1 MASPMALQLCSTIPS
16 PSLSSPQRRCSRPG
30 HTTQDLQRQ
39 LNRRRL
45 TAAAALTTAF
55 LVKEAF
61 SNSNNASS
69 FEFRF
74 TVPDQTLE
82 EADAGVKVHARDLLQ
97 IKDFID
103 SKSWKEAQLALRQR
117 SPYLKQDLYT
127 IIQAK
132 PGSQRLQLRK
142 LYSNLFNNV
151 SRLDYAARDRDA
163 RVVQECYMNI
173 VTTLDEIFSII

>member
-1 MASPMALQLCSTIPS
+1 MALQLCSTIPF
-16 PSLSSPQRRCSRPG
+16 PSLSIPGWRCSKPG
-30 HTTQDLQRQ
+30 HTTQNLQRR
-39 LNRRRL
+39 LTRRRL
-45 TAAAALTTAF
+45 TAAALTTAF

-82 EADAGVKVHARDLLQ
+82 EADAGLKVHARDLLQ

-103 SKSWKEAQLALRQR
+103 SKSWKEAQLALRER
-117 SPYLKQDLYT
+117 SSYLKQDLYT

-163 RVVQECYMNI
+163 SVVQECYNNI
-173 VTTLDEIFSII
+173 VAALDEIFAII

>member
-1 MASPMALQLCSTIPS
+1 MALHLCSAILSPISSAIP
-16 PSLSSPQRRCSRPG
+16 RWRCYRPG
-30 HTTQDLQRQ
+30 HATQILRRQ
-39 LNRRRL
+39 LTRRRF
-45 TAAAALTTAF
+45 TAAALTTAF
-55 LVKEAF
+55 LVKETF
-61 SNSNNASS
+61 SNSNDASS
-69 FEFRF
+69 FEFGF

-103 SKSWKEAQLALRQR
+103 SKSWKEAQLALRER
-117 SPYLKQDLYT
+117 SSYLKQDLYT

-151 SRLDYAARDRDA
+151 Y
-163 RVVQECYMNI
+163 RVSLRSSMHKKNSFTFVQ
-173 VTTLDEIFSII
+173 D

>member
-1 MASPMALQLCSTIPS
+1 MASPMALRLFS
-16 PSLSSPQRRCSRPG
+16 PNLPCPQWRCSKAG
-30 HTTQDLQRQ
+30 HITQSLERQ
-39 LNRRRL
+39 LTRRRL
-45 TAAAALTTAF
+45 TAAAALATAF

-61 SNSNNASS
+61 SNLNNASS
-69 FEFRF
+69 LEFRF

-103 SKSWKEAQLALRQR
+103 SKSWKEAQLALRER
-117 SPYLKQDLYT
+117 SSFLKQDLYT

-142 LYSNLFNNV
+142 LYSILFNNV
-151 SRLDYAARDRDA
+151 SRLDYAARDKDENVA
-163 RVVQECYMNI
+163 RECYNNI
-173 VTTLDEIFSII
+173 VATLDEIFAII